1 MIRVMMAGIAAGTL
15 LTAVGA
21 VGTAEAFP
29 AGKVQAPAAG
39 SMVTDIGRG
48 GRGGGG
54 GPGGG
59 HGHGHGGPGHGPG
72 HGPGPGWGGGGG
84 HQHHGHGGGR
94 GFRFYGAPFV
104 GYGAYY
110 YGDGGYSEGCG
121 WLRRRALATGSR
133 YWWARYEDCV
143 DDNY

>member
-1 MIRVMMAGIAAGTL
+1 MQRVMMAALAAGALFAGMAT
-15 LTAVGA
+15 VH
-21 VGTAEAFP
+21 TAEAFP
-29 AGKVQAPAAG
+29 AGKVQAPATG
-39 SMVTDIGRG
+39 SLVTDIGRG
-48 GRGGGG
+48 HGGGG
-54 GPGGG
+54 GPG
-59 HGHGHGGPGHGPG
+59 GGPGHGPG

-84 HQHHGHGGGR
+84 RHHHGHGHGGL
-94 GFRFYGAPFV
+94 RFYGYPFV

-110 YGDGGYSEGCG
+110 DGDGGYSEGCG

>member
-1 MIRVMMAGIAAGTL
+1 MKRVMMAGL
-15 LTAVGA
+15 AVGA
-21 VGTAEAFP
+21 LLSAAATVCTAEAFP

-39 SMVTDIGRG
+39 SMVIDVGRG
-48 GRGGGG
+48 GYGG

-59 HGHGHGGPGHGPG
+59 HGGGPGGGHGGGYGHGPG
-72 HGPGPGWGGGGG
+72 HGWGGGGG
-84 HQHHGHGGGR
+84 GHHGHAHGGL
-94 GFRFYGAPFV
+94 RFYGAPFV

-110 YGDGGYSEGCG
+110 YGGGGYSEGCG
-121 WLRRRALATGSR
+121 WLRRRAEVTGSG